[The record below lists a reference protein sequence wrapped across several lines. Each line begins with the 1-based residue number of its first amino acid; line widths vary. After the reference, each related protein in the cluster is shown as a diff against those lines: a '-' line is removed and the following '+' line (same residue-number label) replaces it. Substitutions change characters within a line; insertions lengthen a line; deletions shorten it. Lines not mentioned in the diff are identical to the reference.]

1 MAFFSLTDINFNTN
15 RPGFTGGSNGPL
27 EQLDANGSQVSSR
40 YASNTFRYPSDLG
53 SNDKNHYMVIHINE
67 QRETQFKG
75 TTFGPGEASSNQP
88 TVVSGIASLQ
98 SSRGSTNLSGSAA
111 SILGV
116 ASDLIS
122 KVEKTGFASTISNFI
137 GDAAKTGISSV
148 LGNSNGANAFT
159 SQIKNI
165 FGAAGAGAGSFVAG
179 VTNASF
185 SRTIRRTTDT
195 IALYMPD
202 TLNFTYNQSYS
213 APALGGDVMSLVG
226 AASAG
231 ASAIDAYKNSSD
243 ADKGKN
249 MVKNLSPFAQ
259 SAGLGLLPGAG
270 GNLGKVLFAAG
281 AGLVT
286 NPMMEM
292 IYSAPDFRSFTF
304 SFMFYPR
311 DEKEAF
317 ELQLILDRLRF
328 HQAPE
333 IKSNTGGFF
342 LIPPSE
348 FDIQF
353 YYNGV
358 INKNIPQISTC
369 VLQNI
374 DVDYAPNGWAAYE
387 VPKQPQPGIGGTG
400 MPVAIR
406 LNLQFR
412 ETEIMTKD
420 SYRKNAG
427 SNKGTTTNADYPEGP

>member
-27 EQLDANGSQVSSR
+27 EQLDANGSRVSSR

-88 TVVSGIASLQ
+88 TVVNGIASLQ
-98 SSRGSTNLSGSAA
+98 SSRGSTNLSGSAV

-122 KVEKTGFASTISNFI
+122 KVEKTGFASTITNFI
-137 GDAAKTGISSV
+137 GNATKNGISSV
-148 LGNSNGANAFT
+148 LGNSNGANVFT
-159 SQIKNI
+159 SEIKNI
-165 FGAAGAGAGSFVAG
+165 LGATGAGSFVDG

-249 MVKNLSPFAQ
+249 MVKNLSPFAI
-259 SAGLGLLPGAG
+259 SAGLGLLQGAG
-270 GNLGKVLFAAG
+270 GGLGKVLFAAG
-281 AGLVT
+281 AGMVT

-292 IYSAPDFRSFTF
+292 IYSAPDFRTFTF

-311 DEKEAF
+311 DEQEAF

-374 DVDYAPNGWAAYE
+374 DVDYEPNGWAAYE
-387 VPKQPQPGIGGTG
+387 VPKQPQPGIGGTV

-406 LNLQFR
+406 LNLKFR

-420 SYRKNAG
+420 S
-427 SNKGTTTNADYPEGP
+427 